1 MENLHLNGMK
11 KYLFLAVVCPC
22 AAFAQISPADVARYR
37 AKTCEKATISE
48 NTGRLFIPVPFG
60 KSELNTR
67 QIHLPKN
74 AQVISVQ
81 LMFTRFR
88 RSDRFKQ
95 QELNRRRLENLYK
108 LMPEVFQD
116 PAVDWNLMEQTGA
129 DDYGEAKSYFHGF
142 RIDYRTLI
150 STEKE
155 RKDEVDSLFSA
166 LREDAGSLDSETD
179 FLPRIKN
186 KKTDSEP
193 VKFYET
199 GPSFGTDPCDLAADA
214 AKHLIYPKEALEKKI
229 SGRVEVEITV
239 NKNGGV
245 QDIRFMQRIGGG
257 CEDAIKKY
265 LEEMPLWNPA
275 KNKTEK
281 VNAYLTLIFLF
292 GMESRYEETENCL
305 FIPIYPPGKTPTES
319 QTKKETAISTVLNR
333 HTDWRN
339 LAVVCD
345 VTASMSPYIR
355 DLMGWFRTNQNR
367 IIHFSFFNDGDMT
380 PDVRKQIGA
389 TGGIYPIG
397 AISAEAVEKEL
408 ERAMRAG
415 FGGDIPEND
424 GEALLDAE
432 RRSPPAERL
441 VWIADNYALPRD
453 KILLKQIKKP
463 ISLILCTG
471 SGSLNPEY
479 LTLAREAGASVHT
492 LDGDLPDVSKMKEGE
507 SLIWKEREYKISK
520 GKFTRV
526 Y

>member
-1 MENLHLNGMK
+1 
-11 KYLFLAVVCPC
+11 
-22 AAFAQISPADVARYR
+22 
-37 AKTCEKATISE
+37 
-48 NTGRLFIPVPFG
+48 
-60 KSELNTR
+60 
-67 QIHLPKN
+67 
-74 AQVISVQ
+74 
-81 LMFTRFR
+81 
-88 RSDRFKQ
+88 
-95 QELNRRRLENLYK
+95 
-108 LMPEVFQD
+108 
-116 PAVDWNLMEQTGA
+116 
-129 DDYGEAKSYFHGF
+129 
-142 RIDYRTLI
+142 
-150 STEKE
+150 
-155 RKDEVDSLFSA
+155 LFSA
-166 LREDAGSLDSETD
+166 LWEDAGSLDAETD

-199 GPSFGTDPCDLAADA
+199 GPSFGADPCYLAADA
-214 AKHLIYPKEALEKKI
+214 AKHLIYPKEALKKKI

-257 CEDAIKKY
+257 CEDAVKKY

-281 VNAYLTLIFLF
+281 VNAYVTLVFLF
-292 GMESRYEETENCL
+292 GMESIYEETENCL
-305 FIPIYPPGKTPTES
+305 FIPIYPRGKKPTENQS
-319 QTKKETAISTVLNR
+319 KKETAISTVLNR
-333 HTDWRN
+333 HTDWKN
-339 LAVVCD
+339 IAVVCD

-380 PDVRKQIGA
+380 PDERKQIGA
-389 TGGIYPIG
+389 TGGVYPIG

-432 RRSPPAERL
+432 RRSPLAERL

-453 KILLKQIKKP
+453 KILLKQINKP
-463 ISLILCTG
+463 LSLILCTG
-471 SGSLNPEY
+471 TGALNPEY
-479 LTLAREAGASVHT
+479 LTLAREAGTSVHT
-492 LDGDLPDVSKMKEGE
+492 LEGDLPDISKMKEGE
-507 SLIWKEREYKISK
+507 SFKWNEREYTIKNNR
-520 GKFTRV
+520 FERV